1 MDYRG
6 STGYGR
12 KEMMLANHEM
22 GKSMQEDKYDALFWA
37 NEQGYVDMNN
47 VCISGASYG
56 GYAAMQAATKSPELF
71 KCIIAY
77 VGVYDLT
84 SSDLRGLQW
93 SELSQP
99 MEYIEKGNPS
109 DPEDYKNLYENS
121 PLFFAEN
128 VEDPVL
134 IITGRRDSQVRFQ
147 ETVDMVNELKKYG
160 KEHKYIIKGD
170 EGHGFRTETA
180 RLELFE
186 DYEKFLAEYLN

>member
-1 MDYRG
+1 MSRDGIKLHGYLTLPPTYKEGEKIPFIVHPHGGPNARDYWGYNPEVQFYATRGYGVIQMDYRG
-6 STGYGR
+6 ATGYGR

-56 GYAAMQAATKSPELF
+56 GYAAMQAATKSPEIF

-93 SELSQP
+93 SELSLP
-99 MEYIEKGNPS
+99 MKYIE
-109 DPEDYKNLYENS
+109 
-121 PLFFAEN
+121 
-128 VEDPVL
+128 
-134 IITGRRDSQVRFQ
+134 
-147 ETVDMVNELKKYG
+147 
-160 KEHKYIIKGD
+160 
-170 EGHGFRTETA
+170 
-180 RLELFE
+180 
-186 DYEKFLAEYLN
+186 